1 MTNSSSFIYV
11 FIALF
16 VGVGLGFI
24 IGRGRKATTVSA
36 PESLANLETQLAVA
50 QSQVEML
57 TNQLTLERD
66 NSSKNVQIQAEVAAL
81 KENLAALARSSSE
94 ADTRRT
100 EAETALRVQVENMNA
115 NNGQLVAQTKTIAS
129 VLNSSQ
135 SRGKFGE
142 AQLEK
147 LLENAGLIEGEHY
160 VVQKSTSGEGTGRPD
175 VTIAMPGSSV
185 LFIDSKFPFDSFYRA
200 YEVEDEAQRESLL
213 KDHAKALKDHIKKL
227 SERGYAQQDVSPD
240 FVILFAPIESILADA
255 LRVDSTLLDYA
266 FSQRVT
272 IATPTNM
279 MALLRTVAYLF
290 SRDKVAKNASQIHS
304 LAEKYLDD
312 ITKLYAQI
320 NKVGRAISS
329 SASAYEELT
338 RVAQNTAIRTAKKIR
353 ALDVQ
358 GPKVEE
364 PVEVNQTLR
373 EIPISSEDIA
383 DADLVD
389 E

>member
-1 MTNSSSFIYV
+1 MTNSFSFIYV

-16 VGVGLGFI
+16 VGVGLGFV
-24 IGRGRKATTVSA
+24 IGRGRKTTSELT
-36 PESLANLETQLAVA
+36 PEAIGNIEVQLAVS

-57 TNQLTLERD
+57 TEQLRLERESGAK
-66 NSSKNVQIQAEVAAL
+66 NSQIQADVTAL
-81 KENLAALARSSSE
+81 KENLATLARSA
-94 ADTRRT
+94 ADAETRRA
-100 EAETALRVQVENMNA
+100 EAETALRVEVQNMNT
-115 NNGQLVAQTKTIAS
+115 NNGQLVAQTRTIAN

-147 LLENAGLIEGEHY
+147 LLENAGLLEGEHY
-160 VVQKSTSGEGTGRPD
+160 QVQKSTSGEGTGRPD
-175 VTIAMPGSSV
+175 VTISMPGSSV
-185 LFIDSKFPFDSFYRA
+185 IFIDSKFPFDSFYRA
-200 YEVEDEAQRESLL
+200 YEVEDETQREALL

-227 SERGYAQQDVSPD
+227 SERGYQQQDVSPD
-240 FVILFAPIESILADA
+240 FVILFAPMESVLADA
-255 LRVDSTLLDYA
+255 LRVDSTLLNYA

-290 SRDKVAKNASQIHS
+290 SRDKVAKNASLIHS
-304 LAEKYLDD
+304 LAEKYLED

-329 SASAYEELT
+329 SATAYEELT
-338 RVAQNTAIRTAKKIR
+338 KVAQNTAVRTAKKIK

-358 GPKVEE
+358 GPKIEE
-364 PVEVNQTLR
+364 AVEVNQILR
-373 EIPISSEDIA
+373 EIPVSAEDID
-383 DADLVD
+383 DADLMD